1 MNLNKP
7 QDLNKMDSDAAI
19 KYALEILKQLPKG
32 SDLEK
37 EAHITAVL
45 IVFWGAL
52 WGTYGTKYAK
62 GFIESQ
68 LKSMPDDSKST
79 AH

>member
-7 QDLNKMDSDAAI
+7 QNPNKKDNDDAV

-45 IVFWGAL
+45 IVFWSAL
-52 WGTYGTKYAK
+52 WGTYGTEYAK

-79 AH
+79 TH